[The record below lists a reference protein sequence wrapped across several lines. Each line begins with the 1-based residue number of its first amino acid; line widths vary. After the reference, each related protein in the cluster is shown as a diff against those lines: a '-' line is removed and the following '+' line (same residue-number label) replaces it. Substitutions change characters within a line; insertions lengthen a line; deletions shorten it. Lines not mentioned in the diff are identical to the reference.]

1 MFLLCILDGFGYRTQ
16 EYYNAV
22 IKAKK
27 PNLIKLFKSCPNIPI
42 QGSGLSVGLPEGQM
56 GNSEVGHLNFGAGR
70 IVYQDVTRIDK
81 SISDGDFFTNSV
93 LIEGMQLA
101 VRNNS
106 AIHLFGLVSD
116 GCVHSSLKHLEALV
130 KELRTFSSV
139 AVSGGKA
146 IISVVGEGLRHS
158 PGMAA
163 RVLSAVGD
171 VDINMIS
178 AGASEINISVV
189 VAESAIPVAV
199 RRLHR
204 EFFPPEKT

>member
-1 MFLLCILDGFGYRTQ
+1 VATSDVSIT
-16 EYYNAV
+16 AV
-22 IKAKK
+22 IDDRSR
-27 PNLIKLFKSCPNIPI
+27 L
-42 QGSGLSVGLPEGQM
+42 EG
-56 GNSEVGHLNFGAGR
+56 
-70 IVYQDVTRIDK
+70 
-81 SISDGDFFTNSV
+81 
-93 LIEGMQLA
+93 
-101 VRNNS
+101 
-106 AIHLFGLVSD
+106 
-116 GCVHSSLKHLEALV
+116 LV

-139 AVSGGKA
+139 AVSEGKA